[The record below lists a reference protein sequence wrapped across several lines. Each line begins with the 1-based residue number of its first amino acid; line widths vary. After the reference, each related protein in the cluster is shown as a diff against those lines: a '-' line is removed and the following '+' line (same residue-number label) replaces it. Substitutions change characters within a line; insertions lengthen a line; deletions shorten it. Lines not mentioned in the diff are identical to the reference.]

1 MNKLKIQRNHEVVFL
16 SILAVY
22 TKYCWEDIMKGN
34 VLVQKYRQH
43 LLLEKGLSAN
53 SVSAY
58 MTDLNKLLKYTNER
72 SLTMDEV
79 TTPHLQE
86 FLAELYDRG
95 LKARSIARVLSGIK
109 SFFKYLFLE
118 DFIQVNPAELLDSPQ
133 IGLKLPNVLSIE
145 EIDNLLSV
153 IDVSTVEGT
162 RNYAIIETLYSCG
175 LRVSEL
181 TSLKFTNLYFDEG
194 FIRVDGKGNK
204 QRLVPISDV
213 AMSKIYNY
221 LAYRNLMTA
230 KKGHEDY
237 VFISKRGTAISR
249 ITVFYYIKIYA
260 QDAGITKTISPH
272 IFRHSFATHMLER
285 GANIRYVQAMLGH
298 EKITTTELYTHLD
311 RNFLRQEIISHHPL
325 NKED

>member
-1 MNKLKIQRNHEVVFL
+1 MKPNSLVE
-16 SILAVY
+16 
-22 TKYCWEDIMKGN
+22 KYK
-34 VLVQKYRQH
+34 QH
-43 LLLEKGLSAN
+43 LLLEKGLSNN

-58 MTDLNKLLKYTNER
+58 MTDLNKLLTYNSEMEL
-72 SLTMDEV
+72 SIEEV
-79 TTPHLQE
+79 TTADLQD
-86 FLAELYDRG
+86 FLAHLYDDG
-95 LKARSIARVLSGIK
+95 LKPRSIARIVSGIK
-109 SFFKYLFLE
+109 SFYKFLFL
-118 DFIQVNPAELLDSPQ
+118 DDYLQVNPAELIAAPQ
-133 IGLKLPNVLSIE
+133 IGVQLPTVLSIE
-145 EIDNLLSV
+145 EIDKLLSV

-181 TSLKFTNLYFDEG
+181 ISLRFTNLFFDEG
-194 FIRVDGKGNK
+194 FIRVDGKGSK

-213 AMSKIYNY
+213 AMRKINNY
-221 LAYRNLMTA
+221 LPYRNEMTV
-230 KKGHEDY
+230 KRGHEDF
-237 VFISKRGTAISR
+237 VFVSARGTSISR
-249 ITVFYYIKIYA
+249 ITVFYYIKKYA

-325 NKED
+325 NKGE

>member
-1 MNKLKIQRNHEVVFL
+1 MK
-16 SILAVY
+16 S
-22 TKYCWEDIMKGN
+22 EDLI
-34 VLVQKYRQH
+34 QKYRQY
-43 LLLEKGLSAN
+43 LLLEKGLSTN

-58 MTDLNKLLKYTNER
+58 MTDLNKLHKYTTENE
-72 SLTMDEV
+72 LTMEEV
-79 TTPHLQE
+79 TTSHLQE
-86 FLAELYDRG
+86 LLAELYDSG
-95 LKARSIARVLSGIK
+95 LKARSIARVLSGVK
-109 SFFKYLFLE
+109 SFFKYLSLE
-118 DFIQVNPAELLDSPQ
+118 DYIQINPAELLESPN
-133 IGLKLPNVLSIE
+133 IGLKLPTVLAIE

-194 FIRVDGKGNK
+194 FIRVDGKGSK

-213 AMSKIYNY
+213 AITKINNY
-221 LAYRNLMTA
+221 LTYRNSMTA
-230 KKGHEDY
+230 KKGHEDF

-249 ITVFYYIKIYA
+249 ITVFYYIKKYA
-260 QDAGITKTISPH
+260 EEAGIKKTISPH

-325 NKED
+325 NKDD